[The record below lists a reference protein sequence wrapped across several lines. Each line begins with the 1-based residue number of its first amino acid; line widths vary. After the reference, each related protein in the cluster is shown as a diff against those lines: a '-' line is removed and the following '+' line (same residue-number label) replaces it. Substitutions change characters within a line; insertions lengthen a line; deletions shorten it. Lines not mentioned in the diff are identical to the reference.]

1 MAMDI
6 KTGRMVYLGYGKY
19 WRSDEIVGLNPIEE
33 GRGPGRRTEVYTGS
47 RPSPMIA
54 SRSERAILQDMV
66 TAPEEIFRMEEAR
79 SVIGDLLDA
88 MTELSPARAAQP
100 RGRGRGQVP
109 VRPVRLI
116 PRTILSRPRGAA
128 DPGSAASEA
137 ADRGRPRDTVV
148 RAQGSSGTIVILPRF
163 KDGGRPS

>member
-19 WRSDEIVGLNPIEE
+19 WRSDEIVGLHPIEE
-33 GRGPGRRTEVYTGS
+33 GRGPGRRTEVFTGS
-47 RPSPMIA
+47 RPTPVVA

-88 MTELSPARAAQP
+88 LTDLSPLLRRVLSNEGGFEVEKWEQRLRGLLQP
-100 RGRGRGQVP
+100 EEEEEPKSQSD
-109 VRPVRLI
+109 LF
-116 PRTILSRPRGAA
+116 T
-128 DPGSAASEA
+128 
-137 ADRGRPRDTVV
+137 
-148 RAQGSSGTIVILPRF
+148 
-163 KDGGRPS
+163 

>member
-33 GRGPGRRTEVYTGS
+33 GRGPGRRTEVYAAS
-47 RPSPMIA
+47 RSAAIVA
-54 SRSERAILQDMV
+54 SRSEHAILQDMV

-88 MTELSPARAAQP
+88 LTDLTPLLRRVLSNEGGFDVEKWEERL
-100 RGRGRGQVP
+100 RSLLNP
-109 VRPVRLI
+109 VAEEEGKSQSDLF
-116 PRTILSRPRGAA
+116 T
-128 DPGSAASEA
+128 
-137 ADRGRPRDTVV
+137 
-148 RAQGSSGTIVILPRF
+148 
-163 KDGGRPS
+163 